1 MKTRKE
7 LYGTEQP
14 PVSNQPF
21 SRSPWSFSYQ
31 TGALRHIKINGS
43 EAIRGISFL
52 VRDRDWGTLDP
63 ALENEKILQTASA
76 LSISY
81 DAVFHNQDARL
92 DVRITIVVKPDCLT
106 VTAKGCASG
115 AFETNRAGFT
125 VLHPICDV
133 AGHNVTVDH
142 SDGTREETTFPD
154 FIEPWQPFVDI
165 TALTHRVNDL
175 SVTCQFQGDTF
186 EMEDQRQWGDAS
198 FKTYNRP
205 LAKPWPYKIEDG
217 SVLEQ
222 SVCLTWSACDKA
234 PSILKKSS
242 ILEAN
247 FPEMALVMTPDDAER
262 LAKNPSDLA
271 AIKPQRLLCHFDT
284 VLGHTSAQFQAF
296 AKAQAAFPKVRFDLE
311 LICKCDP
318 DPRPE
323 LYALAGEMQ
332 AAGFNPASVLVCP
345 SVDRQS
351 TPPGSD
357 WPDCPP
363 LERVH
368 EAASLAF
375 VGVVRG
381 GGMVSFFPE
390 LNRKRP
396 PVHLLDFVSHG
407 LCPIVHAADDISV
420 METLETI
427 PHITR
432 SMRAI
437 IGETPYRIGPATL
450 AMRQNPY
457 GERTIPNPHDQRIC
471 MTDDDPRH
479 RGDFAAAYVI
489 GLATV
494 LAPAEIAV
502 WTPAALYGHRG
513 VVADKGQWP
522 IVRALK
528 CLASLAGQPVFS
540 AECADGLAQLWV
552 GKTRLTANLTSD
564 QNGPLSPFEWRL
576 EKHRG

>member
-1 MKTRKE
+1 MKTPQD
-7 LYGTEQP
+7 LFGTEQL
-14 PVSNQPF
+14 PF
-21 SRSPWSFSYQ
+21 PTQSFLRTPWSFSYDK
-31 TGALRHIKINGS
+31 GALRHIKINGD
-43 EAIRGISFL
+43 EAIRGIAFL
-52 VRDRDWGTLDP
+52 VRDRDWGTLSP
-63 ALENEKILQTASA
+63 VIENEEILQKDMG

-81 DAVFHNQDARL
+81 DAIFNNQDACL
-92 DVRITIVVKPDCLT
+92 DVRVTIEVKHDCLT
-106 VTAKGCASG
+106 VTAKGRASG

-142 SDGTREETTFPD
+142 SDGTREVTKFPD
-154 FIEPWQPFVDI
+154 LIEPWQPFLDI
-165 TALTHRVNDL
+165 TALTHGVGKL
-175 SVTCQFQGDTF
+175 SVTCQFEGDTF

-205 LAKPWPYKIEDG
+205 LAKPWPYQIEDG

-222 SVCLTWSACDKA
+222 SVCLMWSPCENA
-234 PSILKKSS
+234 PAVVTKPTSQDVK
-242 ILEAN
+242 
-247 FPEMALVMTPDDAER
+247 FPEMALVITPEDAER
-262 LAKNPSDLA
+262 LASSPSDLEA
-271 AIKPQRLLCHFDT
+271 VKPQRLLCHLDA

-296 AKAQAAFPKVRFDLE
+296 AKAQAACPEISFDLE
-311 LICKCDP
+311 LICKCEP
-318 DPRPE
+318 DPQPE
-323 LYALAGEMQ
+323 FYGLAAEMQ
-332 AAGFNPASVLVCP
+332 AASFDPESVLICP

-357 WPDCPP
+357 WPDCPS

-368 EAASLAF
+368 KAAALAF
-375 VGVVRG
+375 SGRIRG

-396 PVHLLDFVSHG
+396 PVHMLDFVSHG

-450 AMRQNPY
+450 AMRHNPY
-457 GERTIPNPHDQRIC
+457 GDRTIPNPHNQRIC

-489 GLATV
+489 GLATA
-494 LAPAEIAV
+494 LAPSQITV
-502 WTPAALYGHRG
+502 WTPANLYGHRG
-513 VVADKGQWP
+513 VVAREGQWP
-522 IVRALK
+522 IARALK
-528 CLASLAGQPVFS
+528 CLALLAGQPVI
-540 AECADGLAQLWV
+540 AAQCCDGLALLCV
-552 GKTRLTANLTSD
+552 GKIQVTANLTSVEI
-564 QNGPLSPFEWRL
+564 GPLGPFEWRL
-576 EKHRG
+576 EKSRD